1 MERRKFLKK
10 AGVVG
15 AAAAASAAS
24 GFAAPAIA
32 QGIKEVKMVTTWP
45 KNFPGLGTAAERLA
59 TRITLGSE
67 GKLQVKVFAAGELVP
82 PFESFDAVSQG
93 NAEMYHGAEYY
104 WQGKSKAF
112 NFFAAVPFGL
122 TATEMNA
129 WVYHGGG
136 QELWDELGAEFDL
149 KPFMA
154 ANTGVQMGGWFAK
167 EVNTL
172 DDYKGLKFRMPGI
185 GGEVLR
191 RLGAAVVNLPG
202 GEIFPALQSGA
213 IDGTEWVGPWNDLAF
228 GFYKVVN
235 YYYWPGFHEPGTV
248 LSVGFNK
255 GFWDGLSGEHQALIE
270 SACAAENAFSLAEFA
285 TRNGEALDTLINEHG
300 VQLRRFSNDLLNR
313 IGEISGEVVA
323 EVGASDAMT
332 RRVYESFL
340 KARKEQISWSRLG
353 DQAFWQARLLP
364 FKYG

>member
-15 AAAAASAAS
+15 AAAASAAS

-59 TRITLGSE
+59 TRITSGSE

-93 NAEMYHGAEYY
+93 NAKMYHGAEYY

-154 ANTGVQMGGWFAK
+154 ANTGVQ
-167 EVNTL
+167 
-172 DDYKGLKFRMPGI
+172 
-185 GGEVLR
+185 
-191 RLGAAVVNLPG
+191 
-202 GEIFPALQSGA
+202 
-213 IDGTEWVGPWNDLAF
+213 
-228 GFYKVVN
+228 
-235 YYYWPGFHEPGTV
+235 
-248 LSVGFNK
+248 
-255 GFWDGLSGEHQALIE
+255 
-270 SACAAENAFSLAEFA
+270 
-285 TRNGEALDTLINEHG
+285 
-300 VQLRRFSNDLLNR
+300 LRRFSNDLLNR
-313 IGEISGEVVA
+313 IGEILGEVVA

-332 RRVYESFL
+332 RRVY
-340 KARKEQISWSRLG
+340 ARVS
-353 DQAFWQARLLP
+353 
-364 FKYG
+364 